1 MMNENRTA
9 AMHALFPFFQWCDG
23 TAAGQAIRDSRFLF
37 PLIESLH
44 LFALTVL
51 LGTVIVLNLRLLG
64 AGLRRQPMPL
74 VARSLTPLTF
84 WSLLAMLATGWLLFS
99 SEALKC
105 YENPPFLVKMAMLF
119 LAIVFHWTVFW
130 PTLKSPAEA
139 GRPRRIATATVSM
152 TLWFGVAVAG
162 RAIGFY

>member
-1 MMNENRTA
+1 MQT
-9 AMHALFPFFQWCDG
+9 LLPFFQWCDS
-23 TAAGQAIRDSRFLF
+23 TAVGRTIRDSRFLF
-37 PLIESLH
+37 PIIESLH

-64 AGLRRQPMPL
+64 AGLRRQPMLL
-74 VARSLTPLTF
+74 VARSLGPLTF
-84 WSLLAMLATGWLLFS
+84 WSLLAMLVTGSLLFC

-105 YENPPFLVKMAMLF
+105 YENPPFMVKMATLL

-130 PTLKSPAEA
+130 PGINSPAEP
-139 GRPRRIATATVSM
+139 GRPRRIATAVVSM
-152 TLWFGVAVAG
+152 ILWFGVATAG